1 MNKKP
6 VHDSRDRQDMA
17 QRLRWVRH
25 YVGLGQRELG
35 EELGV
40 GVQAVSNWEKG
51 RSRIGIKPVYQ
62 LLIRFQISSDFII
75 AGITSGL
82 DQNKLKDWLEFKKKD
97 IIS

>member
-1 MNKKP
+1 MN
-6 VHDSRDRQDMA
+6 DSRDRQEMA

-40 GVQAVSNWEKG
+40 GVQAVSNWEKS

-62 LLIRFQISSDFII
+62 LLIKFQISSDFII

-82 DQNKLKDWLEFKKKD
+82 DQNMLKDWLEFKREE
-97 IIS
+97 